1 MFKFND
7 LKIKYDKYKSNR
19 KKINFFDINNSNNS
33 NNKNNNKCK
42 VAIIVPY
49 RDRAEH
55 LKDFINC
62 LSNYKDKKYIDI
74 YVIEQN
80 NLDKFNR
87 GLLLNIGF
95 YLSSIE
101 NKYKYYIFHDVDS
114 FPDNYLLDL
123 YIRCS
128 IMDKVVHFAS
138 PYNKYKYTFN
148 DFLGGVIGL
157 SSEIFLKINGFPN
170 YWSWGYEDNELNN
183 RAVNNRIQIDR
194 SQFYPIMDKNI
205 FQMKDGLIKVINRNE
220 FDRYVGNSKEGI
232 DSIKDVNYQ
241 YDKSS
246 NLLNVSSFSTGI
258 EPSPKFNLEYDIRK
272 GSKPFGNINKGYRG
286 SCLFPKIRE

>member
-1 MFKFND
+1 MEQPKEEHDEDEEQPKESSISTATRIPQFVF
-7 LKIKYDKYKSNR
+7 
-19 KKINFFDINNSNNS
+19 
-33 NNKNNNKCK
+33 
-42 VAIIVPY
+42 IIPY
-49 RDRAEH
+49 RDREQQ
-55 LKDFINC
+55 KTFFIHHMKMI
-62 LSNYKDKKYIDI
+62 LEDYEPHSYEI
-74 YVIEQN
+74 YFVHQT
-80 NLDKFNR
+80 DTRDFNR
-87 GLLLNIGF
+87 GAMKNIGF
-95 YLSSIE
+95 LYVK
-101 NKYKYYIFHDVDS
+101 NKY
-114 FPDNYLLDL
+114 PDNYQN
-123 YIRCS
+123 ITF
-128 IMDKVVHFAS
+128 V
-138 PYNKYKYTFN
+138 FN
-148 DFLGGVIGL
+148 DIDTMPFTKNFLSYPTKTGTIKHFYGYMFALGGIVSITGADF
-157 SSEIFLKINGFPN
+157 EKINGFPN

-286 SCLFPKIRE
+286 RGGSMKMVF